1 MLEILLICLAFGCF
15 SGVLAGLFGIGGGL
29 VLVPFFLFL
38 LESRGIANEL
48 LMLMAVATSLAT
60 MIITSIAATLMQ
72 HRLGAVIWESVF
84 NLSYGLLFGV
94 IIGTLVADSISSDSL
109 RFIFALYILYVAIE
123 MAMST
128 RIEAKFKSL
137 SALAMTMSGSVI
149 GFVSAVLGIGGG
161 TLTVPL
167 LARHQVPMRNAV
179 AISSACGLPIA
190 IVGTISYAILGWQK
204 TGLPD
209 GSVGYIYIPA
219 FLGVVMSSM
228 LTAPVGAKLANKLP
242 TRQLK
247 LYFSLLL
254 FVVAAKL
261 LWAIIKIS

>member
-1 MLEILLICLAFGCF
+1 MLEILLICFAFGCF
-15 SGVLAGLFGIGGGL
+15 SGVLAGLFGVGGGL

-60 MIITSIAATLMQ
+60 MIITSMAATLMQ
-72 HRLGAVIWESVF
+72 HRLGAVIWKSVF
-84 NLSYGLLFGV
+84 NLSCGILFGV
-94 IIGTLVADSISSDSL
+94 IIGTVMADSISSDNL
-109 RFIFALYILYVAIE
+109 RFIFALYMLYVAVE
-123 MAMST
+123 MAVST
-128 RIEAKFKSL
+128 KSEAKFKSL
-137 SALAMTMSGSVI
+137 SACTMTMSGSVI

-190 IVGTISYAILGWQK
+190 VVGTISYAILGWQK
-204 TGLPD
+204 MGLPE

-219 FLGVVMSSM
+219 FLGVIMSSM
-228 LTAPVGAKLANKLP
+228 LTAPVGARWANKLP

-247 LYFSLLL
+247 RYFSLLL

-261 LWAIIKIS
+261 LWAILK

>member
-1 MLEILLICLAFGCF
+1 MLEILLISLAFGCF
-15 SGVLAGLFGIGGGL
+15 SGILAGLFGIGGGL

-48 LMLMAVATSLAT
+48 LMLIAVATSLAT
-60 MIITSIAATLMQ
+60 MIITSVAATIMQ
-72 HRLGAVIWESVF
+72 HRLGAVIWKSVF
-84 NLSYGLLFGV
+84 NLSYGILFGV
-94 IIGTLVADSISSDSL
+94 IIGSLVADSISSDNL
-109 RFIFALYILYVAIE
+109 RLIFAIYMLYVAIE
-123 MAMST
+123 MAVSSK
-128 RIEAKFKSL
+128 IEARFKSL
-137 SALAMTMSGSVI
+137 SALAMTMAGAVI

-190 IVGTISYAILGWQK
+190 IAGTLSYAILGWQK
-204 TGLPD
+204 TGLPA

-228 LTAPVGAKLANKLP
+228 LTAPIGAKLANKLP
-242 TRQLK
+242 TPQLK
-247 LYFSLLL
+247 RYFSLLL
-254 FVVAAKL
+254 FIVAAKL
-261 LWAIIKIS
+261 LWAIFK

>member
-1 MLEILLICLAFGCF
+1 MLEILIVCLAFGCF

-60 MIITSIAATLMQ
+60 IIITSMAATLMQ
-72 HRLGAVIWESVF
+72 HRLGAVIWKSVF
-84 NLSYGLLFGV
+84 HLSCGILFGV
-94 IIGTLVADSISSDSL
+94 IIGSMAADLISSDNL
-109 RFIFALYILYVAIE
+109 RFIFALYMLYVAIE
-123 MAMST
+123 MAVSIKIET
-128 RIEAKFKSL
+128 RFKLL
-137 SALAMTMSGSVI
+137 SAFAMTMSGSVI

-167 LARHQVPMRNAV
+167 LARHQVPLRNAV

-190 IVGTISYAILGWQK
+190 VVGTISYALLGWQK
-204 TGLPD
+204 TGLPE
-209 GSVGYIYIPA
+209 GSVGYIYVPA
-219 FLGVVMSSM
+219 FLGIVISSI
-228 LTAPVGAKLANKLP
+228 LTAPLGAKLANKLP
-242 TRQLK
+242 TKQLK
-247 LYFSLLL
+247 RYFSILL

-261 LWAIIKIS
+261 LWAILK

>member
-1 MLEILLICLAFGCF
+1 MFEMFLICLAFGCF
-15 SGVLAGLFGIGGGL
+15 SGLIAGLFGIGGGL

-38 LESRGIANEL
+38 LESRNIANEL

-72 HRLGAVIWESVF
+72 HRLGAVIWKTVF
-84 NLSYGLLFGV
+84 NLSYGMFWGV
-94 IIGTLVADSISSDSL
+94 IAGTLLADSISSDTL
-109 RFIFALYILYVAIE
+109 RLIFALYMLYVAIE
-123 MAMST
+123 MAVSSK
-128 RIEAKFKSL
+128 IVAKLRQL
-137 SALAMTMSGSVI
+137 SALATAIAGTVI

-190 IVGTISYAILGWQK
+190 VVGTLSYALLGWQK
-204 TGLPD
+204 TGLPE
-209 GSVGYIYIPA
+209 GSVGYIYVPA
-219 FLGVVMSSM
+219 FLGIVISSM
-228 LTAPVGAKLANKLP
+228 LTAPLGAKLANKLP
-242 TRQLK
+242 TQQLK
-247 LYFSLLL
+247 RYFSILL

-261 LWAIIKIS
+261 LWAILK